1 MKTKKR
7 IFSGL
12 LILVGSLLLIP
23 WLAAVSSNGALV
35 YVINI
40 RNEIGNGLRV
50 YIDNGIQQASDAEA
64 DAIIFDVHTPGGAV
78 GAARDIIDAIQR
90 TEIPTIAYVN
100 TEAISAG
107 AMISLSCDQI
117 VMRYG
122 GAIGDSAPVSLQG
135 EELSEKVVS
144 YIRGKI
150 RATAERQGRNPD
162 IAAAMVDKR
171 LYLVRLMDG
180 EIITLREE
188 EYIERKELGEAM
200 EIIAAG
206 GAEGELLTLTAEEA
220 LEYNLADAEA
230 DTVEDLLALYQIV
243 EIDGERKALTTDA
256 IAQQQIGFGNASV
269 QVIKSLKNATQE
281 TVLVT
286 VADRFVFFI
295 TSPLI
300 SATLLGLGT
309 LGLFVEIRTP
319 GFGIPGIAGLT
330 CLGLFFWGHRL
341 LNISADY
348 AALAFVVG
356 VGLLLLE
363 LFVIP
368 GFGIAGIGGVALM
381 LGSVFFV
388 FRNAYELETAFFGM
402 SFAIILAFAL
412 AIALSYVLPKT
423 RTWNHLVL
431 NAAMDSGSG
440 FHSAPR
446 EDFQA
451 YVGKTGVALTPLR
464 PAGTVL
470 VDDKRLDVVTVG
482 DFILRDTPVK
492 VNSVEGSKIFVEA
505 IDEA

>member
-1 MKTKKR
+1 MKTKR
-7 IFSGL
+7 CIFSVM
-12 LILVGSLLLIP
+12 LILIGSLP
-23 WLAAVSSNGALV
+23 WLAALSSGDALV

-50 YIDNGIQQASDAEA
+50 YINNGIKQASEAEA

-117 VMRYG
+117 VMRHG
-122 GAIGDSAPVSLQG
+122 GAIGDSAPVSIQG
-135 EELSEKVVS
+135 EELSEKAVS

-171 LYLVRLMDG
+171 LYLVRFTNG

-188 EYIERKELGEAM
+188 EYIERKEIGAEM

-206 GAEGELLTLTAEEA
+206 GPEGELLTLTTEEA
-220 LEYNLADAEA
+220 LEYNLADGEA
-230 DTVEDLLALYQIV
+230 DSVEDLLGMYQIV
-243 EIDGERKALTTDA
+243 EVDGERKALTTEG
-256 IAQQQIGFGNASV
+256 IIQKQMEFGAGGV
-269 QVIKSLKNATQE
+269 KVIKPLKDATQE

-286 VADRFVFFI
+286 LADRFVFFI
-295 TSPLI
+295 TSPFI
-300 SATLLGLGT
+300 SAGLLALGS
-309 LGLFVEIRTP
+309 LGLFIEIRTP
-319 GFGIPGIAGLT
+319 GFGFPGIAGLV

-348 AALAFVVG
+348 AALAFIVG
-356 VGLLLLE
+356 VGLLLVE

-368 GFGIAGIGGVALM
+368 GFGIAGIGGIALM

-388 FRNAYELETAFFGM
+388 FRNAYKFETAVFGL
-402 SFAIILAFAL
+402 SFAIILAFAF

-431 NAAMDSGSG
+431 SAAMDSGSG

-446 EDFQA
+446 EDFQG
-451 YVGKTGVALTPLR
+451 YVGKTGIALTPLR
-464 PAGTVL
+464 PAGTVR
-470 VDDKRLDVVTVG
+470 VDDKRLDVVTAG
-482 DFILRDTPVK
+482 DFIVRETPVK
-492 VNSVEGSKIFVEA
+492 IINVEGSKIFVEA
-505 IDEA
+505 IEEV

>member
-1 MKTKKR
+1 MKSKRR
-7 IFSGL
+7 IFSGV
-12 LILVGSLLLIP
+12 LILLGSLLS
-23 WLAAVSSNGALV
+23 WLAAVSSDHALV

-50 YIDNGIQQASDAEA
+50 YIDNGIQQASEAEA

-90 TEIPTIAYVN
+90 TELPTIAYVN

-117 VMRYG
+117 VMRDG
-122 GAIGDSAPVSLQG
+122 GAIGDSAPVSIQG
-135 EELSEKVVS
+135 DELNEKAVS
-144 YIRGKI
+144 YVRGKI
-150 RATAERQGRNPD
+150 RATAERGGRNPD

-171 LYLVRLMDG
+171 LYLVRLIDG

-188 EYIERKELGEAM
+188 EYIERKDRGEEM
-200 EIIAAG
+200 DIIASG
-206 GAEGELLTLTAEEA
+206 GPEGELLTLTTEEA
-220 LEYNLADAEA
+220 LEYNLADGVA
-230 DTVEDLLALYQIV
+230 DSVEDLLGMYQIV
-243 EIDGERKALTTDA
+243 EVDGERKVLTTEGV
-256 IAQQQIGFGNASV
+256 AQKQMEFGDGGV
-269 QVIKSLKNATQE
+269 KVIKSLQGATQE
-281 TVLVT
+281 TVLIT
-286 VADRFVFFI
+286 LADRFVFFV

-300 SATLLGLGT
+300 SGTLLALGT

-319 GFGIPGIAGLT
+319 GFGIPGIAGLI

-348 AALAFVVG
+348 AALAFIAG
-356 VGLLLLE
+356 VALLLVE
-363 LFVIP
+363 VFVIP
-368 GFGIAGIGGVALM
+368 GFGIAGIGGIVLM

-388 FRNAYELETAFFGM
+388 FRNAYKLETAVFGL

-431 NAAMDSGSG
+431 STAMDAGSG

-446 EDFQA
+446 EDFQG
-451 YVGKTGVALTPLR
+451 YVGKTGIALTPLR
-464 PAGTVL
+464 PAGTVR
-470 VDDKRLDVVTVG
+470 VDDKRLDVVTAG
-482 DFILRDTPVK
+482 DFIVRDTPVK
-492 VNSVEGSKIFVEA
+492 IINVEGSKIFVES

>member
-1 MKTKKR
+1 M
-7 IFSGL
+7 
-12 LILVGSLLLIP
+12 LILLGSLS
-23 WLAAVSSNGALV
+23 WLAAISSGDALV

-50 YIDNGIQQASDAEA
+50 YIDNGIKQASEAEA

-117 VMRYG
+117 VMRHG
-122 GAIGDSAPVSLQG
+122 GAIGDSAPVSIQG
-135 EELSEKVVS
+135 EELSEKAVS

-171 LYLVRLMDG
+171 LYLVRFTNG

-188 EYIERKELGEAM
+188 EYIERKEIGIEM

-206 GAEGELLTLTAEEA
+206 GPEGELLTLTTEEA
-220 LEYNLADAEA
+220 LEYNLAEGEA
-230 DTVEDLLALYQIV
+230 DSVEDLLGMYQIV
-243 EIDGERKALTTDA
+243 EVDGERKALTTEG
-256 IAQQQIGFGNASV
+256 IAQKQRELGDDSV
-269 QVIKSLKNATQE
+269 TVIKSLKGATQE

-286 VADRFVFFI
+286 LADRFVFFI
-295 TSPLI
+295 TSPFI
-300 SATLLGLGT
+300 SAGLLALGS
-309 LGLFVEIRTP
+309 LGLFIEIRTP
-319 GFGIPGIAGLT
+319 GFGFPGIAGLV

-348 AALAFVVG
+348 AVLAFIIG

-368 GFGIAGIGGVALM
+368 GFGIAGIAGIALM

-388 FRNAYELETAFFGM
+388 FRSAYKFETAMFAL
-402 SFAIILAFAL
+402 SSAIILAFAF
-412 AIALSYVLPKT
+412 AIALSYLLPKT

-451 YVGKTGVALTPLR
+451 YVGKTGIALTPLR
-464 PAGTVL
+464 PAGTVR
-470 VDDKRLDVVTVG
+470 VDDKRLDVVTAG
-482 DFILRDTPVK
+482 DFIVRETPVK
-492 VNSVEGSKIFVEA
+492 IINVEGSKIFVEA
-505 IDEA
+505 IDEV

>member
-1 MKTKKR
+1 MKTKRR
-7 IFSGL
+7 IFSVI
-12 LILVGSLLLIP
+12 LILLGSLS
-23 WLAAVSSNGALV
+23 WLAAVSSNDALV

-50 YIDNGIQQASDAEA
+50 YIDNGLKRASEAEA

-117 VMRYG
+117 VMRHG
-122 GAIGDSAPVSLQG
+122 GAIGDSAPVSIQG
-135 EELSEKVVS
+135 EELNEKAVS

-171 LYLVRLMDG
+171 LYLVRFIDG

-188 EYIERKELGEAM
+188 EYIERKEVGEEM

-206 GAEGELLTLTAEEA
+206 GPEGELLTLTTEEA
-220 LEYNLADAEA
+220 LEYNLADEVA
-230 DTVEDLLALYQIV
+230 DSVEDLLGLYQIV
-243 EIDGERKALTTDA
+243 EVDGERKVLTADG
-256 IAQQQIGFGNASV
+256 IVQKQMELGDDSV
-269 QVIKSLKNATQE
+269 KVIKSLRDATQE

-286 VADRFVFFI
+286 LADRFVFFV

-300 SATLLGLGT
+300 SGLLLTLGGI
-309 LGLFVEIRTP
+309 GLFVEIRTP
-319 GFGIPGIAGLT
+319 GFGIPGIAGLI

-348 AALAFVVG
+348 AALAFIAGVV
-356 VGLLLLE
+356 LLLVE

-368 GFGIAGIGGVALM
+368 GFGIAGIAGIALM

-388 FRNAYELETAFFGM
+388 FRSAYKFETAVFTL

-412 AIALSYVLPKT
+412 AIALSYLLPKT

-431 NAAMDSGSG
+431 SAAMDSGSG

-446 EDFQA
+446 EDFQV

-464 PAGTVL
+464 PAGTVR
-470 VDDKRLDVVTVG
+470 VDDTRLDVVTAG
-482 DFILRDTPVK
+482 DFIVRDTSVK
-492 VNSVEGSKIFVEA
+492 IINVEGSKIFVEA
-505 IDEA
+505 IDEV

>member
-1 MKTKKR
+1 MKSKRR
-7 IFSGL
+7 IFSGV
-12 LILVGSLLLIP
+12 LILLGSLLS
-23 WLAAVSSNGALV
+23 WLAAVSSDHALV

-50 YIDNGIQQASDAEA
+50 YIDNGIKQASEAEA

-90 TEIPTIAYVN
+90 TELPTIAYVN

-122 GAIGDSAPVSLQG
+122 GAIGDSAPVSIQG
-135 EELSEKVVS
+135 EELNEKAVS

-150 RATAERQGRNPD
+150 RATAERGGRNPD

-171 LYLVRLMDG
+171 LYLVRLTDG

-188 EYIERKELGEAM
+188 EYLERKDLGEEM
-200 EIIAAG
+200 DIIAAG
-206 GAEGELLTLTAEEA
+206 GPEGELLTLTTEEA
-220 LEYNLADAEA
+220 LEYNLADEVA
-230 DTVEDLLALYQIV
+230 DSVEDLLALYQIV
-243 EIDGERKALTTDA
+243 EVDGERKALTA
-256 IAQQQIGFGNASV
+256 EGIAQKQMEFGDDNVKA
-269 QVIKSLKNATQE
+269 IKSLKDATQE
-281 TVLVT
+281 AVLVT
-286 VADRFVFFI
+286 VADRFVFFV

-300 SATLLGLGT
+300 SGLLLTLGG

-319 GFGIPGIAGLT
+319 GFGIPGIAGLI

-348 AALAFVVG
+348 AAIAFILG
-356 VGLLLLE
+356 VALLLIE

-368 GFGIAGIGGVALM
+368 GFGIAGIAGIGLM

-388 FRNAYELETAFFGM
+388 FRSAYKFETAVFTL
-402 SFAIILAFAL
+402 SSAIILAFAL
-412 AIALSYVLPKT
+412 AIALSYLLPRT
-423 RTWNHLVL
+423 RAWNHLVL
-431 NAAMDSGSG
+431 SAAMDSGSG

-446 EDFQA
+446 EDFQV

-464 PAGTVL
+464 PAGTVR
-470 VDDKRLDVVTVG
+470 VDDTRLDVVTAG
-482 DFILRDTPVK
+482 DFIVRDTPVK
-492 VNSVEGSKIFVEA
+492 IINVEGSKIFVEA
-505 IDEA
+505 IDET

>member
-1 MKTKKR
+1 MKSKRR
-7 IFSGL
+7 IFSGI
-12 LILVGSLLLIP
+12 LILLGSLLS
-23 WLAAVSSNGALV
+23 WLAAVSSDHALV

-50 YIDNGIQQASDAEA
+50 YIDNGIKQASEAEA

-117 VMRYG
+117 VMRDG
-122 GAIGDSAPVSLQG
+122 GAIGDSAPVSIQG
-135 EELSEKVVS
+135 EELSEKAVS
-144 YIRGKI
+144 YVRGKI
-150 RATAERQGRNPD
+150 RATAERGGRNPD

-188 EYIERKELGEAM
+188 EYIERKDLGEEM
-200 EIIAAG
+200 SIIAAG
-206 GAEGELLTLTAEEA
+206 GPEGELLTLTTEEA
-220 LEYNLADAEA
+220 LEYNLADGEA
-230 DTVEDLLALYQIV
+230 DTVEDLLGMYQIV
-243 EIDGERKALTTDA
+243 EVDGERKVLTTEG
-256 IAQQQIGFGNASV
+256 IAQKQMEFGDGGV
-269 QVIKSLKNATQE
+269 KVIKSLQGATQE
-281 TVLVT
+281 TVLIT
-286 VADRFVFFI
+286 LADRFVFFV

-300 SATLLGLGT
+300 SGTLLALGT

-319 GFGIPGIAGLT
+319 GFGIPGIAGLI

-348 AALAFVVG
+348 AALAFIVG
-356 VGLLLLE
+356 VALLLIE

-368 GFGIAGIGGVALM
+368 GFGVAGIAGIVLM

-388 FRNAYELETAFFGM
+388 FRNAYKLETAVFGL

-431 NAAMDSGSG
+431 STVMDSDVG

-446 EDFQA
+446 EDFQG
-451 YVGKTGVALTPLR
+451 YVGKTGIALTPLR
-464 PAGTVL
+464 PAGTVR
-470 VDDKRLDVVTVG
+470 VDDKRLDVVTAG
-482 DFILRDTPVK
+482 DFIVRETPVK
-492 VNSVEGSKIFVEA
+492 IINVEGSKIFVEA
-505 IDEA
+505 IDET

>member
-1 MKTKKR
+1 MKAKRR
-7 IFSGL
+7 IFSGV
-12 LILVGSLLLIP
+12 LILLGSLS
-23 WLAAVSSNGALV
+23 WLAAISSDDALV

-50 YIDNGIQQASDAEA
+50 YIDNGLKQASEA

-117 VMRYG
+117 VMRNG
-122 GAIGDSAPVSLQG
+122 GAIGDSAPVSMQG
-135 EELSEKVVS
+135 DEMSEKAVS
-144 YIRGKI
+144 YVRGKI
-150 RATAERQGRNPD
+150 RATAERTGRNPD

-171 LYLVRLMDG
+171 LYLVRFADG

-188 EYIERKELGEAM
+188 EYIERKDLGLEM
-200 EIIAAG
+200 DIIAAG
-206 GAEGELLTLTAEEA
+206 GPEGELLTLTTEEA
-220 LEYNLADAEA
+220 LEYNLADGVA
-230 DTVEDLLALYQIV
+230 DSVEDLLGLYHIV
-243 EIDGERKALTTDA
+243 EVGGERKALTVEG
-256 IAQQQIGFGNASV
+256 IAQKQMEFGDENV
-269 QVIKSLKNATQE
+269 EVIKSLKDATQE
-281 TVLVT
+281 AVLVT
-286 VADRFVFFI
+286 LADRFVFFV

-319 GFGIPGIAGLT
+319 GFGVPGIAGLI

-341 LNISADY
+341 LNISVDY
-348 AALAFVVG
+348 AALVFLAG
-356 VGLLLLE
+356 VALLLVE

-368 GFGIAGIGGVALM
+368 GFGIAGIGGIVLM

-388 FRNAYELETAFFGM
+388 FRNAYKLETAIFGL
-402 SFAIILAFAL
+402 SFAIILTFAL
-412 AIALSYVLPKT
+412 AIALSYILPKT
-423 RTWNHLVL
+423 RTWSHLVL
-431 NAAMDSGSG
+431 SAAMDSGSG

-446 EDFQA
+446 EDFQE

-464 PAGTVL
+464 PAGTVR
-470 VDDKRLDVVTVG
+470 VDDKRLDVVTAG
-482 DFILRDTPVK
+482 DFIVRETPVK
-492 VNSVEGSKIFVEA
+492 IINVEGSKIFVEA

>member
-1 MKTKKR
+1 MRTKRR
-7 IFSGL
+7 IFSGM
-12 LILVGSLLLIP
+12 LILFGSLS
-23 WLAAVSSNGALV
+23 WLAALSSNHALV

-50 YIDNGIQQASDAEA
+50 YIDNGIKRASEADA

-117 VMRYG
+117 VMRHG
-122 GAIGDSAPVSLQG
+122 GAIGDSAPVSIQG
-135 EELSEKVVS
+135 EELNEKAVS

-150 RATAERQGRNPD
+150 RATAERQGRNSD

-171 LYLVRLMDG
+171 LYLVRLVDG

-188 EYIERKELGEAM
+188 EYIERKEIGAEM

-206 GAEGELLTLTAEEA
+206 GPEGELLTLTTEEA
-220 LEYNLADAEA
+220 LEYNLADGVA
-230 DTVEDLLALYQIV
+230 DTVTDLLGMYQIV
-243 EIDGERKALTTDA
+243 EVDGERKALTEEG
-256 IAQQQIGFGNASV
+256 IVRKQLEFGDDSV
-269 QVIKSLKNATQE
+269 KVIKSLRDATQE
-281 TVLVT
+281 AVLVT
-286 VADRFVFFI
+286 LADRFVFFV
-295 TSPLI
+295 TSPII
-300 SATLLGLGT
+300 SGLLLTLGGLGL
-309 LGLFVEIRTP
+309 LVEIRTP
-319 GFGIPGIAGLT
+319 GFGVPGIAGLI

-341 LNISADY
+341 LNISVDY
-348 AALAFVVG
+348 AALAFIAG
-356 VGLLLLE
+356 VALLLIE

-368 GFGIAGIGGVALM
+368 GFGIAGIAGIVLM

-388 FRNAYELETAFFGM
+388 FRSAYKFETAVFTL
-402 SFAIILAFAL
+402 SSAIILTFAL
-412 AIALSYVLPKT
+412 AIALSYLLPRT

-431 NAAMDSGSG
+431 SAAMDSGSG

-446 EDFQA
+446 EDFQV

-464 PAGTVL
+464 PAGTVR
-470 VDDKRLDVVTVG
+470 VDDKRLDVVTAG
-482 DFILRDTPVK
+482 DFIGRETPVK
-492 VNSVEGSKIFVEA
+492 IIDVEGSKIFVEA
-505 IDEA
+505 IDET

>member
-1 MKTKKR
+1 MKTKR
-7 IFSGL
+7 LVFSAI
-12 LILVGSLLLIP
+12 LILIGSLP
-23 WLAAVSSNGALV
+23 WLAALSSGDALV

-50 YIDNGIQQASDAEA
+50 YIDNGIKQASEAEA

-78 GAARDIIDAIQR
+78 GAARDIIDSIQR

-117 VMRYG
+117 VMRQG
-122 GAIGDSAPVSLQG
+122 GAIGDSAPVSIQG
-135 EELSEKVVS
+135 EELNEKAVS

-171 LYLVRLMDG
+171 LYLVRFVDG

-188 EYIERKELGEAM
+188 EYVERKEMGEEM

-206 GAEGELLTLTAEEA
+206 GPEGELLTLTTEEA
-220 LEYNLADAEA
+220 LEYNLADGEA
-230 DTVEDLLALYQIV
+230 DSVEDLLDRYQIV
-243 EIDGERKALTTDA
+243 EVRGERKALTTER
-256 IAQQQIGFGNASV
+256 IAQNQRELGADSV
-269 QVIKSLKNATQE
+269 TVIKSLKDATQQA
-281 TVLVT
+281 VLVT
-286 VADRFVFFI
+286 IADRFVFFV
-295 TSPLI
+295 TSPII
-300 SATLLGLGT
+300 SGLLLTLGG

-319 GFGIPGIAGLT
+319 GFGVPGIAGLV

-348 AALAFVVG
+348 AAIAFIIG
-356 VGLLLLE
+356 VALLLVE

-368 GFGIAGIGGVALM
+368 GFGIAGIAGVVLM

-388 FRNAYELETAFFGM
+388 FRNAYKFETAMFTM

-412 AIALSYVLPKT
+412 AIALSYLLPKT
-423 RTWNHLVL
+423 RAWSHLVL
-431 NAAMDSGSG
+431 SAAMDSGSG

-446 EDFQA
+446 EDFQG
-451 YVGKTGVALTPLR
+451 YLGKTGVALTPLR
-464 PAGTVL
+464 PAGTVR
-470 VDDKRLDVVTVG
+470 VGDQRLDVVTVG
-482 DFILRDTPVK
+482 DFIMRETPVK
-492 VNSVEGSKIFVEA
+492 IVNVEGSKIFVEA
-505 IDEA
+505 IEKV

>member
-1 MKTKKR
+1 MKAKRR
-7 IFSGL
+7 IFSGV
-12 LILVGSLLLIP
+12 LILLGSLS
-23 WLAAVSSNGALV
+23 WLAAIWANDALV

-50 YIDNGIQQASDAEA
+50 YIDNGIKQASEAEA

-117 VMRYG
+117 VMRNG
-122 GAIGDSAPVSLQG
+122 GAIGDSAPVSIQG
-135 EELSEKVVS
+135 EELNEKAVS

-150 RATAERQGRNPD
+150 RATAERGGRNPD

-180 EIITLREE
+180 EIVTLREE
-188 EYIERKELGEAM
+188 EYIERKDFGEEM
-200 EIIAAG
+200 DIIAAG
-206 GAEGELLTLTAEEA
+206 GPEGELLTLTTEEA
-220 LEYNLADAEA
+220 LEYNLADEVA
-230 DTVEDLLALYQIV
+230 DSVEDLLGLYQIV
-243 EIDGERKALTTDA
+243 EVDGERKALTA
-256 IAQQQIGFGNASV
+256 EGIVQKQMEFGDNNV
-269 QVIKSLKNATQE
+269 KVIKSLQDATQE
-281 TVLVT
+281 AVLVT
-286 VADRFVFFI
+286 LADRFVFFV
-295 TSPLI
+295 TSPII
-300 SATLLGLGT
+300 SGLLLTLGG

-319 GFGIPGIAGLT
+319 GFGVPGIAGLI

-348 AALAFVVG
+348 AAIAFIIG
-356 VGLLLLE
+356 VALLLVE

-368 GFGIAGIGGVALM
+368 GFGIAGIGGIALM

-388 FRNAYELETAFFGM
+388 FRNAYKLETAVFTM
-402 SFAIILAFAL
+402 SFAVILAFAL
-412 AIALSYVLPKT
+412 AIALSYTLPRT
-423 RTWNHLVL
+423 RAWNNLVL
-431 NAAMDSGSG
+431 SAAMDSGAG

-446 EDFQA
+446 EDFQG

-464 PAGTVL
+464 PAGTVR
-470 VDDKRLDVVTVG
+470 VDDTRLDVVTAG
-482 DFILRDTPVK
+482 DFIVRDTPVK
-492 VNSVEGSKIFVEA
+492 IINVEGSKIFVEA
-505 IDEA
+505 IDET

>member
-1 MKTKKR
+1 MKSKRR
-7 IFSGL
+7 IFSGV
-12 LILVGSLLLIP
+12 LILLGSLS
-23 WLAAVSSNGALV
+23 WLAALSSNDALV

-50 YIDNGIQQASDAEA
+50 YIDNGLKQASEAEA
-64 DAIIFDVHTPGGAV
+64 DMIIFDVNTPGGAV
-78 GAARDIIDAIQR
+78 PAAQDIIDAIQR

-100 TEAISAG
+100 TDAISAG

-117 VMRYG
+117 VMRHG
-122 GAIGDSAPVSLQG
+122 GAIGDSAPVSIQG

-150 RATAERQGRNPD
+150 RATAERAGRNPD

-171 LYLVRLMDG
+171 LYLVRFVDG

-188 EYIERKELGEAM
+188 EYIERKDMGEEM

-206 GAEGELLTLTAEEA
+206 GPDGELLTLTTEEA
-220 LEYNLADAEA
+220 LEYNLADAVA
-230 DTVEDLLALYQIV
+230 DSVEDLLGLYQIV
-243 EIDGERKALTTDA
+243 EVNGERKALTA
-256 IAQQQIGFGNASV
+256 EGIAQKRIEFGDESV
-269 QVIKSLKNATQE
+269 NVVKSLQDATQK

-286 VADRFVFFI
+286 LADRFVFFV

-319 GFGIPGIAGLT
+319 GFGVPGIAGLI

-348 AALAFVVG
+348 AALAFIVG
-356 VGLLLLE
+356 VALLLVE

-368 GFGIAGIGGVALM
+368 GFGIAGIGGIVLM
-381 LGSVFFV
+381 AGSVFFV
-388 FRNAYELETAFFGM
+388 FRNAYKLETAVFGL

-431 NAAMDSGSG
+431 STAMDSGSG

-446 EDFQA
+446 EDFQE
-451 YVGKTGVALTPLR
+451 YVGRSGIALTPLR
-464 PAGTVL
+464 PAGTVR
-470 VDDKRLDVVTVG
+470 VDDKRLDVVTAG
-482 DFILRDTPVK
+482 DFIVRDTPVK
-492 VNSVEGSKIFVEA
+492 IINVEGSKIFVEA

>member
-1 MKTKKR
+1 MKSKRR
-7 IFSGL
+7 IFSVV
-12 LILVGSLLLIP
+12 LILLGSLS
-23 WLAAVSSNGALV
+23 WLAAVSSDDALV

-50 YIDNGIQQASDAEA
+50 YIDNGIKRASEANA

-90 TEIPTIAYVN
+90 TELPTIAYVN

-117 VMRYG
+117 IMRNG
-122 GAIGDSAPVSLQG
+122 GAIGDSAPVSIQG
-135 EELSEKVVS
+135 EELNEKAVS
-144 YIRGKI
+144 FIRGKI
-150 RATAERQGRNPD
+150 RATAERSGRNPD

-180 EIITLREE
+180 EIVTLREE
-188 EYIERKELGEAM
+188 EYIERKDLGEEM
-200 EIIAAG
+200 DIIAAG
-206 GAEGELLTLTAEEA
+206 GPEGELLTLTTEEA
-220 LEYNLADAEA
+220 LEYNLVDGEA
-230 DTVEDLLALYQIV
+230 DSVEDLLGLYQIV
-243 EIDGERKALTTDA
+243 EVNGERKALTVEG
-256 IAQQQIGFGNASV
+256 IAQKQMEFGNDNV
-269 QVIKSLKNATQE
+269 RVIKSLKDATQE

-286 VADRFVFFI
+286 VADRFVFFV

-300 SATLLGLGT
+300 SGLLLTLGG

-319 GFGIPGIAGLT
+319 GFGVPGIAGLI

-348 AALAFVVG
+348 AALAFIVG
-356 VGLLLLE
+356 VALLLVE

-368 GFGIAGIGGVALM
+368 GFGIAGIAGIGLM

-388 FRNAYELETAFFGM
+388 FRSAYKFETAMFTM
-402 SFAIILAFAL
+402 SSAIILAFVL
-412 AIALSYVLPKT
+412 AIGLSYLLPKT
-423 RTWNHLVL
+423 RAWNHLVL
-431 NAAMDSGSG
+431 STAMDSGSG

-446 EDFQA
+446 EDFQV

-464 PAGTVL
+464 PAGTVR
-470 VDDKRLDVVTVG
+470 VDDTRLDVVTAG
-482 DFILRDTPVK
+482 DFIVRDTPVK
-492 VNSVEGSKIFVEA
+492 IINVEGSKIFVEA
-505 IDEA
+505 IDET

>member
-1 MKTKKR
+1 MKAKRR
-7 IFSGL
+7 IFSGI
-12 LILVGSLLLIP
+12 LILLGSLS
-23 WLAAVSSNGALV
+23 WLAAVSSDDALV

-50 YIDNGIQQASDAEA
+50 YIDNGIKRASEAEA

-117 VMRYG
+117 VMRHG
-122 GAIGDSAPVSLQG
+122 GAIGDSAPVSIQG
-135 EELSEKVVS
+135 EELNEKAVS

-171 LYLVRLMDG
+171 LYLVRFADG
-180 EIITLREE
+180 EIVTLREE
-188 EYIERKELGEAM
+188 EYIERKDLGEAM
-200 EIIAAG
+200 DIIAAG
-206 GAEGELLTLTAEEA
+206 GPEGELLTLTTEEA
-220 LEYNLADAEA
+220 LEYNLADEVA
-230 DTVEDLLALYQIV
+230 DSVEDMLALYQIV
-243 EIDGERKALTTDA
+243 EVDGGRKALTEEG
-256 IAQQQIGFGNASV
+256 IAQKQLEFGDDNV
-269 QVIKSLKNATQE
+269 RVIKSLRDATQE
-281 TVLVT
+281 AVLVT
-286 VADRFVFFI
+286 VADRFVFFV
-295 TSPLI
+295 TSPII
-300 SATLLGLGT
+300 SGLLLTLGG

-319 GFGIPGIAGLT
+319 GFGVPGIAGLI

-348 AALAFVVG
+348 AALAFIAG
-356 VGLLLLE
+356 VALLLIE

-368 GFGIAGIGGVALM
+368 GFGIAGIAGIALM

-388 FRNAYELETAFFGM
+388 FRSAYKFETAIFTL
-402 SFAIILAFAL
+402 SSAIILAFAL
-412 AIALSYVLPKT
+412 AIALSYLLPKT
-423 RTWNHLVL
+423 RAWNHLVL
-431 NAAMDSGSG
+431 SAAMDSGLG

-446 EDFQA
+446 EDFQV

-464 PAGTVL
+464 PAGTVR
-470 VDDKRLDVVTVG
+470 VDDARLDVVTAG
-482 DFILRDTPVK
+482 DFIVRDTPVK
-492 VNSVEGSKIFVEA
+492 IVNVEGSKIFVEA

>member
-1 MKTKKR
+1 MKSKRR
-7 IFSGL
+7 IFSGI
-12 LILVGSLLLIP
+12 LILLGSLLS
-23 WLAAVSSNGALV
+23 WLAAVSSDHALV

-50 YIDNGIQQASDAEA
+50 YIDNGIKQASEAEA

-117 VMRYG
+117 VMRHG
-122 GAIGDSAPVSLQG
+122 GAIGDSAPVSIQG
-135 EELSEKVVS
+135 EELSEKAVS
-144 YIRGKI
+144 YVRGKI
-150 RATAERQGRNPD
+150 RATAERGGRNPD

-171 LYLVRLMDG
+171 LYLVRFIDG

-188 EYIERKELGEAM
+188 EYIEQKDLGEEM
-200 EIIAAG
+200 DIIAAG
-206 GAEGELLTLTAEEA
+206 GPEGELLTLTTEEA
-220 LEYNLADAEA
+220 LEYNLADGEA
-230 DTVEDLLALYQIV
+230 DTVEDLLGMYQIV
-243 EIDGERKALTTDA
+243 EVDGSRKVLTTEG
-256 IAQQQIGFGNASV
+256 IAQKQMEFGDGGV
-269 QVIKSLKNATQE
+269 KVIKSLQGATQE
-281 TVLVT
+281 TVLIT
-286 VADRFVFFI
+286 LADRFVFFV

-300 SATLLGLGT
+300 SGTLLALGT

-319 GFGIPGIAGLT
+319 GFGIPGIAGLI

-348 AALAFVVG
+348 AALAFIVG
-356 VGLLLLE
+356 VALLLVE
-363 LFVIP
+363 VFVIP
-368 GFGIAGIGGVALM
+368 GFGIAGIGGIVLM

-388 FRNAYELETAFFGM
+388 FRNAYKLETAVFGL

-431 NAAMDSGSG
+431 STAMDSGSG

-446 EDFQA
+446 EDFQE

-464 PAGTVL
+464 PAGTVR

-482 DFILRDTPVK
+482 DFIVRETPVK
-492 VNSVEGSKIFVEA
+492 IINVEGSKIFVEA

>member
-1 MKTKKR
+1 MKTKRR
-7 IFSGL
+7 IFSGI
-12 LILVGSLLLIP
+12 LILFGSLS
-23 WLAAVSSNGALV
+23 WLAALSADNALV

-40 RNEIGNGLRV
+40 RNAIGNGLRV
-50 YIDNGIQQASDAEA
+50 YIDNGIKRASEGEA
-64 DAIIFDVHTPGGAV
+64 DAIIFDVHTPGGAL
-78 GAARDIIDAIQR
+78 GAAQDIIDAIQR

-117 VMRYG
+117 VMRHG
-122 GAIGDSAPVSLQG
+122 GVIGDSAPVSIQG
-135 EELSEKVVS
+135 EELNEKAVS

-171 LYLVRLMDG
+171 LYLVRFTDG
-180 EIITLREE
+180 EIITLREQ
-188 EYIERKELGEAM
+188 EYNERKEVGEEM

-206 GAEGELLTLTAEEA
+206 GPEGELLTLTTEEA
-220 LEYNLADAEA
+220 LEYNLADGEA
-230 DTVEDLLALYQIV
+230 DSVDDLLGLYQIV
-243 EIDGERKALTTDA
+243 DVDGERKALTTEG
-256 IAQQQIGFGNASV
+256 IAQKRLELDHDSIK
-269 QVIKSLKNATQE
+269 VIKSLKGATQE
-281 TVLVT
+281 IVLVT
-286 VADRFVFFI
+286 LADRFVFFV
-295 TSPLI
+295 TSPFI
-300 SATLLGLGT
+300 SMALLALGSLGL
-309 LGLFVEIRTP
+309 LMEIRTH
-319 GFGIPGIAGLT
+319 GFGFPGIAGLI

-341 LNISADY
+341 LNISTDY
-348 AALAFVVG
+348 AALAFIIG

-368 GFGIAGIGGVALM
+368 GFGIAGIAGIALM
-381 LGSVFFV
+381 LGSIFFV
-388 FRNAYELETAFFGM
+388 FQNAYKLETAVFAL
-402 SFAIILAFAL
+402 SFSIILTFAF

-431 NAAMDSGSG
+431 SAAMDSGSG

-446 EDFQA
+446 EDFQE

-464 PAGTVL
+464 PAGTVR

-482 DFILRDTPVK
+482 DFIVRETPVK
-492 VNSVEGSKIFVEA
+492 IINVEGSKIFVEA

>member
-1 MKTKKR
+1 MKAKRR
-7 IFSGL
+7 IFSGV
-12 LILVGSLLLIP
+12 LILLGSLS
-23 WLAAVSSNGALV
+23 WLAAIWANDALV

-50 YIDNGIQQASDAEA
+50 YIDNGIKQASEADA

-117 VMRYG
+117 VMRNG
-122 GAIGDSAPVSLQG
+122 GAIGDSAPVSIQG
-135 EELSEKVVS
+135 EELNEKAVS

-150 RATAERQGRNPD
+150 RATAERGGRNPD

-180 EIITLREE
+180 EIVTLREE
-188 EYIERKELGEAM
+188 EYIERKDLGAEM
-200 EIIAAG
+200 DIIAAG
-206 GAEGELLTLTAEEA
+206 GPEGELLTLTTEEA
-220 LEYNLADAEA
+220 LEYNLADEVA
-230 DTVEDLLALYQIV
+230 DSVEDLLGLYQIV
-243 EIDGERKALTTDA
+243 EVDGERKALTVGGIT
-256 IAQQQIGFGNASV
+256 QKQLEFGDNNV
-269 QVIKSLKNATQE
+269 KVIKSLQDATQE
-281 TVLVT
+281 AVLVT
-286 VADRFVFFI
+286 LADRFVFFV
-295 TSPLI
+295 TSPII
-300 SATLLGLGT
+300 SGLLLTLGG

-319 GFGIPGIAGLT
+319 GFGVPGIAGLI

-348 AALAFVVG
+348 AAIAFIVG
-356 VGLLLLE
+356 VALLLVE

-368 GFGIAGIGGVALM
+368 GFGIAGIGGIALM

-388 FRNAYELETAFFGM
+388 FRNAYKLETAVFTM
-402 SFAIILAFAL
+402 SFAVILAFAL
-412 AIALSYVLPKT
+412 AIALSYALPRT
-423 RTWNHLVL
+423 RAWNNLVL
-431 NAAMDSGSG
+431 SAAMDSGAG

-446 EDFQA
+446 EDFQR

-464 PAGTVL
+464 PAGTVR
-470 VDDKRLDVVTVG
+470 VDDTRLDVVTAG
-482 DFILRDTPVK
+482 DFIVRDTPVK
-492 VNSVEGSKIFVEA
+492 IINVEGSKIFVEA
-505 IDEA
+505 IDEI

>member
-1 MKTKKR
+1 MKTKRR
-7 IFSGL
+7 IFSGA
-12 LILVGSLLLIP
+12 LILLAILLPL
-23 WLAAVSSNGALV
+23 LAAVSSEDALV

-50 YIDNGIQQASDAEA
+50 YIDNGIKQASEAEA

-122 GAIGDSAPVSLQG
+122 GAIGDSAPVSIQG
-135 EELSEKVVS
+135 EELSEKAVS

-188 EYIERKELGEAM
+188 EYIERKEAGEEM
-200 EIIAAG
+200 DIIAAG
-206 GAEGELLTLTAEEA
+206 GPEGELLTLTTEEA
-220 LEYNLADAEA
+220 LEYNLADGEA
-230 DTVEDLLALYQIV
+230 DTVADLLAMYQIV
-243 EIDGERKALTTDA
+243 EVDGERKALTTQG
-256 IAQQQIGFGNASV
+256 IAQNQVEFGDDRV
-269 QVIKSLKNATQE
+269 KVIKSLNYATQE

-286 VADRFVFFI
+286 LADRFVFFV

-300 SATLLGLGT
+300 SATLLT
-309 LGLFVEIRTP
+309 LGSLGLLVEIRTP
-319 GFGIPGIAGLT
+319 GFGVPGIAGLI

-348 AALAFVVG
+348 AALAFILGVV
-356 VGLLLLE
+356 LLLIE

-368 GFGIAGIGGVALM
+368 GFGIAGIGGIVLM

-388 FRNAYELETAFFGM
+388 FRNAYKLETAVFTL
-402 SFAIILAFAL
+402 SLSIILAFAL
-412 AIALSYVLPKT
+412 AIALYNILPKT

-431 NAAMDSGSG
+431 DVAMDTGSG

-464 PAGTVL
+464 PAGTVRI
-470 VDDKRLDVVTVG
+470 DDKRLDVVTAG
-482 DFILRDTPVK
+482 DFIVRETPVK
-492 VNSVEGSKIFVEA
+492 IISVEGSKIFVEA

>member
-1 MKTKKR
+1 MKTKRR
-7 IFSGL
+7 IFSGV
-12 LILVGSLLLIP
+12 LILLAILP
-23 WLAAVSSNGALV
+23 WLTAVSSEDALV

-50 YIDNGIQQASDAEA
+50 YIDNGIQRASEAEA

-90 TEIPTIAYVN
+90 TEVPTIAYVN

-117 VMRYG
+117 VMRHG
-122 GAIGDSAPVSLQG
+122 GAIGDSAPVSIQG
-135 EELSEKVVS
+135 EELSEKAVS

-150 RATAERQGRNPD
+150 RATAERGGRNPD

-171 LYLVRLMDG
+171 LYLVRLVDG

-188 EYIERKELGEAM
+188 EYVERKDAGEEM
-200 EIIAAG
+200 DIIAAG
-206 GAEGELLTLTAEEA
+206 GPEGELLTLTTEEA

-230 DTVEDLLALYQIV
+230 DTVADLLAMYQIV
-243 EIDGERKALTTDA
+243 EVDGERKALTPQGTALKQSELGGDR
-256 IAQQQIGFGNASV
+256 V
-269 QVIKSLKNATQE
+269 RVVKSLNDATQE
-281 TVLVT
+281 TVLAT
-286 VADRFVFFI
+286 LADRFIFFV

-300 SATLLGLGT
+300 SATLLT
-309 LGLFVEIRTP
+309 LGSLGLLLEIRTP
-319 GFGIPGIAGLT
+319 GFGVPGIAGLI

-348 AALAFVVG
+348 AALAFIAG
-356 VGLLLLE
+356 VALLLVE

-368 GFGIAGIGGVALM
+368 GFGVAGIAGIVLM
-381 LGSVFFV
+381 VGSVFFV
-388 FRNAYELETAFFGM
+388 FQNAYKLETAVFAL
-402 SFAIILAFAL
+402 SFSIILAFVL
-412 AIALSYVLPKT
+412 GMGLLYILPKT
-423 RTWNHLVL
+423 RTWNHFVL
-431 NAAMDSGSG
+431 QTAMDSGAG

-446 EDFQA
+446 EDFQG

-464 PAGTVL
+464 PAGTVRI
-470 VDDKRLDVVTVG
+470 DDKRLDVVTVG
-482 DFILRDTPVK
+482 DFVLRDTPVK
-492 VNSVEGSKIFVEA
+492 IVDVEGSKIFVEA

>member
-1 MKTKKR
+1 M
-7 IFSGL
+7 
-12 LILVGSLLLIP
+12 LILLGSLP
-23 WLAAVSSNGALV
+23 WLAAISSGDALV

-50 YIDNGIQQASDAEA
+50 YIENGIKQASEAEA
-64 DAIIFDVHTPGGAV
+64 DAIIFDVNTPGGAV
-78 GAARDIIDAIQR
+78 PAAQDIIDAIQR

-100 TEAISAG
+100 TDAISAG

-122 GAIGDSAPVSLQG
+122 GAIGDSAPVSIQG

-150 RATAERQGRNPD
+150 RATAERSGRNPD

-171 LYLVRLMDG
+171 LYLVRLTEG

-188 EYIERKELGEAM
+188 EYIERKDIGLEM

-206 GAEGELLTLTAEEA
+206 GPDGELLTLTTEEA
-220 LEYNLADAEA
+220 LEYNLADGEA
-230 DTVEDLLALYQIV
+230 DSIGDLLGMYQIV
-243 EIDGERKALTTDA
+243 EVNGERKALTTER
-256 IAQQQIGFGNASV
+256 ITQQQLEFGDDNIK
-269 QVIKSLKNATQE
+269 VIKSLKDATQE
-281 TVLVT
+281 TVLAT
-286 VADRFVFFI
+286 LADRFVFFI
-295 TSPLI
+295 TSPLV
-300 SATLLGLGT
+300 SASLLALGS
-309 LGLFVEIRTP
+309 LGLFMEIRTP
-319 GFGIPGIAGLT
+319 GFGFPGIAGLV

-348 AALAFVVG
+348 AALAFIVG

-368 GFGIAGIGGVALM
+368 GFGIAGIAGIALM

-388 FRNAYELETAFFGM
+388 FRNAYKLETAVFGL
-402 SFAIILAFAL
+402 SFAIILTFAF
-412 AIALSYVLPKT
+412 AIALSYILPKT

-431 NAAMDSGSG
+431 SAAMDSGSG

-446 EDFQA
+446 ENFQE
-451 YVGKTGVALTPLR
+451 YVGKTGIALTPLR
-464 PAGTVL
+464 PAGTVR
-470 VDDKRLDVVTVG
+470 VDDKRLDVVTAG
-482 DFILRDTPVK
+482 DFIVRETPVK
-492 VNSVEGSKIFVEA
+492 IINVEGSKIFVEA
-505 IDEA
+505 IDEV

>member
-1 MKTKKR
+1 MKTKRR
-7 IFSGL
+7 IFSGI
-12 LILVGSLLLIP
+12 LILLGSLLS
-23 WLAAVSSNGALV
+23 WLAAVSSDHALV

-50 YIDNGIQQASDAEA
+50 YIDNGIKQASEAEA

-90 TEIPTIAYVN
+90 TELPTIAYVN

-117 VMRYG
+117 VMRHG
-122 GAIGDSAPVSLQG
+122 GAIGDSAPVSIQG
-135 EELSEKVVS
+135 EELSEKAVS
-144 YIRGKI
+144 YVRGKI
-150 RATAERQGRNPD
+150 RATAERGGRNPD

-171 LYLVRLMDG
+171 LYLVRFIDG

-188 EYIERKELGEAM
+188 EYIERKDLGEEM
-200 EIIAAG
+200 DIIASG
-206 GAEGELLTLTAEEA
+206 GAEGELLTLTTEEA
-220 LEYNLADAEA
+220 LEYNLADGEA
-230 DTVEDLLALYQIV
+230 DTVEDLLGMYQIV
-243 EIDGERKALTTDA
+243 EVDGERKVLTTEG
-256 IAQQQIGFGNASV
+256 IAQKQMEFGDGGV
-269 QVIKSLKNATQE
+269 KVIKSLQGAIQE
-281 TVLVT
+281 TVLIT
-286 VADRFVFFI
+286 LADRFVFFV

-300 SATLLGLGT
+300 SGTLLALGT

-319 GFGIPGIAGLT
+319 GFGIPGIAGLI

-348 AALAFVVG
+348 AALAFILG
-356 VGLLLLE
+356 VALLLIE

-368 GFGIAGIGGVALM
+368 GFGVAGIAGIVLM

-388 FRNAYELETAFFGM
+388 FRNAYKLETAVFGL

-431 NAAMDSGSG
+431 STVMDSGVG

-446 EDFQA
+446 EDFQG
-451 YVGKTGVALTPLR
+451 YVGKTGIALTPLR
-464 PAGTVL
+464 PAGTVR
-470 VDDKRLDVVTVG
+470 VDDKRLDVVTAG
-482 DFILRDTPVK
+482 DFIVRETPVK
-492 VNSVEGSKIFVEA
+492 IINVEGSKIFVEA
-505 IDEA
+505 IDET

>member
-1 MKTKKR
+1 MKAKRR

-12 LILVGSLLLIP
+12 LILLAVLP
-23 WLAAVSSNGALV
+23 WLAAVSSDDALV

-50 YIDNGIQQASDAEA
+50 YIDNGIKQASEADA

-90 TEIPTIAYVN
+90 TELPTIAYVN

-117 VMRYG
+117 VMRHG
-122 GAIGDSAPVSLQG
+122 GAIGDSAPVSIQG
-135 EELSEKVVS
+135 EELNEKAVS

-150 RATAERQGRNPD
+150 RATAERGARNPD

-171 LYLVRLMDG
+171 LYLVRTTDG
-180 EIITLREE
+180 EIISLREE
-188 EYIERKELGEAM
+188 EYIERKDLGEEM

-206 GAEGELLTLTAEEA
+206 GPEGELLTLTTEEA
-220 LEYNLADAEA
+220 LEYNLADEVA
-230 DTVEDLLALYQIV
+230 DSVEDLLGLYQIV
-243 EIDGERKALTTDA
+243 EVDGERKALTVGG
-256 IAQQQIGFGNASV
+256 IAQKQLEFGDNNV
-269 QVIKSLKNATQE
+269 KVIKSLKDATQE
-281 TVLVT
+281 AVLVT
-286 VADRFVFFI
+286 LADRFVFFV
-295 TSPLI
+295 TSPII
-300 SATLLGLGT
+300 SGLLLTLGG

-319 GFGIPGIAGLT
+319 GFGVPGIAGLI

-348 AALAFVVG
+348 AALAFIVG
-356 VGLLLLE
+356 VVLLLVE

-368 GFGIAGIGGVALM
+368 GFGIAGIAGIGLM

-388 FRNAYELETAFFGM
+388 FRSAYKFETAIFTM
-402 SFAIILAFAL
+402 SSAIILAFAL
-412 AIALSYVLPKT
+412 AIALSYLLPKT
-423 RTWNHLVL
+423 RAWNHLVL
-431 NAAMDSGSG
+431 SAAMDSGSG

-446 EDFQA
+446 EDFQV

-464 PAGTVL
+464 PAGTVR
-470 VDDKRLDVVTVG
+470 VDDTRLDVVTAG
-482 DFILRDTPVK
+482 DFIVRDTPVK
-492 VNSVEGSKIFVEA
+492 ITSVEGSKIFVEA

>member
-1 MKTKKR
+1 MKAKR
-7 IFSGL
+7 HIFSGV
-12 LILVGSLLLIP
+12 LILLAILP
-23 WLAAVSSNGALV
+23 WLAAVSSNGAVV

-50 YIDNGIQQASDAEA
+50 YIDNGIKRASEAEA

-90 TEIPTIAYVN
+90 TELPTIAYVN

-117 VMRYG
+117 VMRNG
-122 GAIGDSAPVSLQG
+122 GAIGDSAPVSVQG
-135 EELSEKVVS
+135 EEMSEKAVS
-144 YIRGKI
+144 YVRAKI

-171 LYLVRLMDG
+171 LYLVRFMDG

-188 EYIERKELGEAM
+188 EYIERKDLGEEM
-200 EIIAAG
+200 DIIAAG
-206 GAEGELLTLTAEEA
+206 GPEGELLTLTTEEA
-220 LEYNLADAEA
+220 LEYNLADGVA
-230 DTVEDLLALYQIV
+230 DSVEDLLGLYQIV
-243 EIDGERKALTTDA
+243 DVNGERKALTVEG
-256 IAQQQIGFGNASV
+256 IAQKQMEFGDESV
-269 QVIKSLKNATQE
+269 NVVKSLQDATQE

-286 VADRFVFFI
+286 LADRFVFFV

-319 GFGIPGIAGLT
+319 GFGVPGIAGLI

-341 LNISADY
+341 LNINVDY
-348 AALAFVVG
+348 AALAFIVG
-356 VGLLLLE
+356 VALLLVE

-368 GFGIAGIGGVALM
+368 GFGIAGISGIVLM

-388 FRNAYELETAFFGM
+388 FRIAYKLETAVFGL
-402 SFAIILAFAL
+402 SFAIIIAFAL

-423 RTWNHLVL
+423 RTWNYLVL
-431 NAAMDSGSG
+431 SAAMDSGSG

-446 EDFQA
+446 EDFQG

-464 PAGTVL
+464 PAGTVR
-470 VDDKRLDVVTVG
+470 VDDTRLDVVTVG
-482 DFILRDTPVK
+482 DFIVRDTPVK
-492 VNSVEGSKIFVEA
+492 ITSVEGSKIFVEA
-505 IDEA
+505 IDET